1 VTAAGVGGSPD
12 SAASRHLAAENEKL
26 RAQMVALREQAAA
39 AEDARR
45 QARLAA
51 ENAAVERDEYREQA
65 EELQQQLKEVMH
77 VREAC
82 WGCGVAVCWYWE
94 LWLCLG
100 PAAALAFEPM

>member
-1 VTAAGVGGSPD
+1 
-12 SAASRHLAAENEKL
+12 LAAENEKL

-51 ENAAVERDEYREQA
+51 ENAAAERDEYREQA

-77 VREAC
+77 VCGAC
-82 WGCGVAVCWYWE
+82 WGCGLVVGGCRE
-94 LWLCLG
+94 LWWGLVQQQS
-100 PAAALAFEPM
+100 